1 MYNFKGLIVK
11 KCLVITISVMFLV
24 SVSFSSSP
32 ARAGERSSVEKDLKI
47 EFVKSELWVNGVN
60 QAKKNSNYIP
70 ASKEGNTLYFP
81 EELELALR
89 LIAD

>member
-11 KCLVITISVMFLV
+11 KCLVITISVMILV